1 MQSVQSLWGPLAVAV
16 ICLLIFVEEA
26 GVPLPMFPGDG
37 LLLVAGIMMSAG
49 QISPWLF
56 LPLAFAACVSGALIC
71 YLWSRHVG
79 QERLERLADRLR
91 LRGHLLRASER
102 LRRTGAVGV
111 VVGRVLPGSRVYTS
125 LVAGVTGMPFTTF
138 VRGLVPAAAIWVT
151 VLAGLGIAVGV
162 PAARYLHQAED
173 LFGRI
178 ALVGFSLLASLVVLR
193 LARAPDV
200 GSANRV
206 RPGVLR
212 LGAAIGLDVVIVGAV
227 GAATSSTL
235 LTGAIGLAMALSLTL
250 LIYVAGTR
258 LALGSTPGERLGRF
272 RYRELL
278 PSVP

>member
-1 MQSVQSLWGPLAVAV
+1 VQSLWGPLAVAV

>member
-1 MQSVQSLWGPLAVAV
+1 M
-16 ICLLIFVEEA
+16 
-26 GVPLPMFPGDG
+26 
-37 LLLVAGIMMSAG
+37 
-49 QISPWLF
+49 
-56 LPLAFAACVSGALIC
+56 
-71 YLWSRHVG
+71 
-79 QERLERLADRLR
+79 
-91 LRGHLLRASER
+91 
-102 LRRTGAVGV
+102 
-111 VVGRVLPGSRVYTS
+111 
-125 LVAGVTGMPFTTF
+125 
-138 VRGLVPAAAIWVT
+138 GLVPAAAIWVT

-235 LTGAIGLAMALSLTL
+235 TGAIGLAMALSLTL

-258 LALGSTPGERLGRF
+258 LALGSTPGSASAVSVTGSCC
-272 RYRELL
+272 L
-278 PSVP
+278 PSPDQDAAGGKRAASALG

>member
-1 MQSVQSLWGPLAVAV
+1 M

-138 VRGLVPAAAIWVT
+138 VRGLVPAAAIWVS

-235 LTGAIGLAMALSLTL
+235 TGAIGLAMALSLTL

>member
-1 MQSVQSLWGPLAVAV
+1 VQSLWGPLAVAV

-250 LIYVAGTR
+250 LIYVAATR

-272 RYRELL
+272 SYRELL

>member
-1 MQSVQSLWGPLAVAV
+1 MQSLWGPLAVAV